1 MKTLYMIRPLNG
13 ENAKA
18 AQASMQ
24 LPLEETLLPGNP
36 RLLKGTAWGLVFSF
50 PIWILLYHLLL
61 ALLS

>member
-1 MKTLYMIRPLNG
+1 MKTLYRIQPLNG

-24 LPLEETLLPGNP
+24 LSLEETFLPGNP

-50 PIWILLYHLLL
+50 PIWILLYHLML